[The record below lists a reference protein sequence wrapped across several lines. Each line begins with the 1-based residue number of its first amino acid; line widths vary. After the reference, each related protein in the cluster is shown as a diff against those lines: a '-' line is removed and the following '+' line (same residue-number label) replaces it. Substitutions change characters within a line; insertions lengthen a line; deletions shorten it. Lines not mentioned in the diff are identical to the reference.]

1 MDPKATL
8 LHLVQWKLHMRVDL
22 VEQARL
28 SAALSGQI
36 FRWASVILCVTAFPT
51 IQIFILEALLNCYKN
66 VTAMLQGI
74 EASIGPKFQ
83 LAFIF
88 DFW

>member
-1 MDPKATL
+1 
-8 LHLVQWKLHMRVDL
+8 MRVDL
-22 VEQARL
+22 VERARL

-51 IQIFILEALLNCYKN
+51 IQIFLLEALLNCYNN

-74 EASIGPKFQ
+74 EAGIGWKFP
-83 LAFIF
+83 LAFLF
-88 DFW
+88 DCW